1 LFAGILNLQQKY
13 YTSLMSSSE
22 QRVVGL
28 AKGVALAAATLLI
41 ACGSKAPPP
50 GPTPYAPPPASA
62 IVEEGAV
69 TVRREVFVL
78 RGVDEP
84 STPDEHDAVRV
95 VRYRT
100 EPAEPARAIVLLMPG
115 FLGGAGSFEPLAR
128 AIVRASKPGDALEA
142 WAIDRRSNLLED
154 HHGLDVAEVRQDP
167 EVALRYYVD
176 GEPVEGRTFEGFVT
190 QGALPFAAE
199 WGLETTIGDLRAIVE
214 AVPADARRAR
224 VFLVGHSLGATIAEE
239 YAAWDFDGEPGYAGL
254 AGLALV
260 DGVARSEGAAAPP
273 LTKDDY
279 VEGGSGDPGG
289 FGSTSLSAIQGGTR
303 YVALPL
309 LGTKVYPTASI
320 TAMRALL
327 SPDAVVEDVNRDSL
341 FRTLLALPSVPKMTN
356 RAAMGFAFDDT
367 SNGLSFAAVSCGKGT
382 GGAIE
387 SYEGLF
393 GSTLVHPSDPA
404 ATYGW
409 VEFDATSPK
418 EHTDLDDLARSW
430 HEGPGL
436 DFAEWYFPA
445 RLPLDA
451 SAASTLVL
459 EEGAWPL
466 DNYRLRA
473 IHGRT
478 MDLPIFAAV
487 AGLVGDVKEIDPLRA
502 LVDAVP
508 IGPGRPLA
516 GKPRSEPDAFRV
528 LDVTMLTHIDPLS
541 GTAASAEVSTFH
553 AALTSFVRANSPPGG
568 VDVTLESLR

>member
-1 LFAGILNLQQKY
+1 MVNRRSRLGGFAQ
-13 YTSLMSSSE
+13 
-22 QRVVGL
+22 
-28 AKGVALAAATLLI
+28 GVALVAAALVT
-41 ACGSKAPPP
+41 ACGSEEPPP
-50 GPTPYAPPPASA
+50 GPEAYVPPPASA

-69 TVRREVFVL
+69 TVRREVVVL
-78 RGVDEP
+78 RGKDEP
-84 STPDEHDAVRV
+84 STPDEHDVVRV
-95 VRYRT
+95 VRYRS

-128 AIVRASKPGDALEA
+128 ALVRASTPGDAIEA

-154 HHGLDVAEVRQDP
+154 HHGLDVAEVRGDP
-167 EVALRYYVD
+167 ELALRYYVD
-176 GEPVEGRTFEGFVT
+176 GEPVEGRTFDGFVT
-190 QGALPFAAE
+190 QSALPFAAE
-199 WGLETTIGDLRAIVE
+199 WGLETTVGDLRAIVE
-214 AVPADARRAR
+214 SIPAEARRAR

-239 YAAWDFDGEPGYAGL
+239 YAAWDFDGTPGYDEL

-273 LTKDDY
+273 ITKDEY
-279 VEGGSGDPGG
+279 VEGGAGGPGG
-289 FGSTSLSAIQGGTR
+289 FGATSLSAIQGGTR

-309 LGTKVYPTASI
+309 LGTKVYPSASI

-327 SPDAVVEDVNRDSL
+327 APDAVVEDPTRDAL
-341 FRTLLALPSVPKMTN
+341 FQTLLALPSVPKMTN
-356 RAAMGFAFDDT
+356 RAAMGFAFDDA
-367 SNGLSFAAVSCGKGT
+367 SNGLSFAAVSCGNGT
-382 GGAIE
+382 GGAIS
-387 SYEGLF
+387 SYKGLF
-393 GSTLVHPSDPA
+393 GSTLVHPSDPD

-436 DFAEWYFPA
+436 DFSEWYFPA

-466 DNYRLRA
+466 DDYRLRA
-473 IHGRT
+473 LHGRT
-478 MDLPIFAAV
+478 MNLPIFAAV
-487 AGLVGDVKEIDPLRA
+487 AGLVGDVKELDALRA

-516 GKPRSEPDAFRV
+516 GKPRSEPNAFRV
-528 LDVTMLTHIDPLS
+528 LDVTMLTHIDPLA
-541 GTAASAEVSTFH
+541 GTAASAEVSGFH
-553 AALTSFVRANSPPGG
+553 EALAAFVRANSPPGG
-568 VDVTLESLR
+568 VDVTLESSR